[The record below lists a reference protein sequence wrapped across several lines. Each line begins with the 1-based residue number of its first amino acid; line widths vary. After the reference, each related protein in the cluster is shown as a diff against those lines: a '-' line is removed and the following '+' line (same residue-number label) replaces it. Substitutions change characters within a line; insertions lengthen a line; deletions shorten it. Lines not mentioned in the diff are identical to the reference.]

1 MINIDDVY
9 AYLGENE
16 PDIANS
22 ICYASEWLLSK
33 IDEAIE
39 ALKERRITAAS
50 NDNDEEYERL
60 KNYRDKLKEYKRDI
74 NKYLNYA
81 ESNSSDDRD
90 STPSQFIP
98 GFESDSDI
106 AQDEMYQEKV
116 DYAKYAVDSSKPHTL
131 NENYTHKKICRFM
144 YNGTKYNVTDWT
156 DALIKI
162 CNILVKKPKK
172 TFETLID
179 SPNFKGRKISYFGS
193 KYVKDKNMK
202 IDGTNVYVWT
212 NLSTNAIADL
222 IQKILIA
229 FNENP
234 GDFYVYLKADYT
246 PLHYGDSKQE
256 QIRPITLSNDE
267 EKIGKHVQKCMRELE
282 AKQYHFTH
290 NELLALLNVQESKK
304 IFGITYPFFTDNKS
318 KIYDKNGH
326 IRFWKEPFRFNGK
339 YYYIT
344 SQWFDHNREKFDA
357 WFKGINRNVR

>member
-246 PLHYGDSKQE
+246 PLHYGD
-256 QIRPITLSNDE
+256 
-267 EKIGKHVQKCMRELE
+267 
-282 AKQYHFTH
+282 
-290 NELLALLNVQESKK
+290 
-304 IFGITYPFFTDNKS
+304 
-318 KIYDKNGH
+318 
-326 IRFWKEPFRFNGK
+326 
-339 YYYIT
+339 
-344 SQWFDHNREKFDA
+344 
-357 WFKGINRNVR
+357 